1 MNNSKVWI
9 YQSNRILSEEE
20 KEFIQ
25 NNLNEFVQNW
35 KSHGSPLEGS
45 GFVYLDRFIIIMVNY
60 ASGCSID
67 QSVHF
72 VKSLGNE
79 INVDFFDRMLIT
91 YLTKVGDPRT
101 VHLSELEDLFQK
113 NEIDGETYF
122 FDASIDTKEQFETSF
137 KKKIGESWLNSRLN

>member
-1 MNNSKVWI
+1 MNDSKVWV

-20 KEFIQ
+20 KKFIQ
-25 NNLNEFVQNW
+25 INLNEFVQNW

-45 GFVYLDRFIIIMVNY
+45 GIVYLDRFLILMVNY

-72 VKSLGNE
+72 IKSLGNE

-91 YLTKVGDPRT
+91 YLTKTGDLRT
-101 VHLSELEDLFQK
+101 VHLSELEDLYQK
-113 NEIDGETYF
+113 NEIDQETYF
-122 FDASIDTKEQFETSF
+122 FDPLVETKEQFETSF
-137 KKKIGESWLNSRLN
+137 KKKIGESWLKSRLN

>member
-1 MNNSKVWI
+1 MNNSKVWV

-20 KEFIQ
+20 KNFVQIQ
-25 NNLNEFVQNW
+25 LNEFVQNW

-45 GFVYLDRFIIIMVNY
+45 GIVYLDRFIILMVNY

-72 VKSLGNE
+72 VKSLGNK

-91 YLTKVGDPRT
+91 YLNKKGDPRT
-101 VHLSELEDLFQK
+101 VHLSEIDDLIQK
-113 NEIDGETYF
+113 NEIDKETYF

-137 KKKIGESWLNSRLN
+137 KKKIGKSWLKSRLN

>member
-20 KEFIQ
+20 KKFIQ
-25 NNLNEFVQNW
+25 INLNEFVQYW

-45 GFVYLDRFIIIMVNY
+45 GIVYLDRFLILMVNY

-72 VKSLGNE
+72 IKSLGNE

-91 YLTKVGDPRT
+91 YLTKTGDLRT
-101 VHLSELEDLFQK
+101 VHLSELEDLYQK
-113 NEIDGETYF
+113 NEIDQETYF
-122 FDASIDTKEQFETSF
+122 FDPLVETKEQFETSF
-137 KKKIGESWLNSRLN
+137 KKKIGESWLKSRLN

>member
-1 MNNSKVWI
+1 MNDSKVWV

-20 KEFIQ
+20 KKFIQ
-25 NNLNEFVQNW
+25 INLNEFVQNW

-45 GFVYLDRFIIIMVNY
+45 GIVYLDRFLILMVNY

-72 VKSLGNE
+72 IKSLGNE

-91 YLTKVGDPRT
+91 YLTKTGDLRT
-101 VHLSELEDLFQK
+101 VHLSELEDLYQK
-113 NEIDGETYF
+113 NEID
-122 FDASIDTKEQFETSF
+122 KSF
-137 KKKIGESWLNSRLN
+137 

>member
-1 MNNSKVWI
+1 MNGSKVWV

-20 KEFIQ
+20 KKFIQ
-25 NNLNEFVQNW
+25 INLNEFVQNW

-45 GFVYLDRFIIIMVNY
+45 GIVYLDRFLILMVNY

-72 VKSLGNE
+72 IKSLGNE

-91 YLTKVGDPRT
+91 YLTKTGDLRT
-101 VHLSELEDLFQK
+101 VHLSELEDLYQK
-113 NEIDGETYF
+113 NEIDQETYF
-122 FDASIDTKEQFETSF
+122 FDPLVETKEQFETSF
-137 KKKIGESWLNSRLN
+137 KKKIGESWLKSRLN